1 MAGLILEGV
10 CTSGKSTI
18 LKHISNSERYIQME
32 TKIQLNEFMT
42 ERIIEYPR
50 PKMEERIKLLQNYVE
65 IIDNLNSNFYNSR
78 FKEVQQSE
86 VKPYYLLERFH
97 LTHSVEELN
106 FLPFKHIDKKLNE
119 LNFKLVILTIDEN
132 IISKRLKDSFERRN
146 DSWHRYIMSFGGIEC
161 ASEKYKNMQ
170 EKLVEYS
177 KLTALDVKV
186 INTSKCNWQEYTD
199 EILDFWMS

>member
-18 LKHISNSERYIQME
+18 LKYISNNERYIRME

-42 ERIIEYPR
+42 ERVIEYPR
-50 PKMEERIKLLQNYVE
+50 PKIEERIKLLQNYVE

-78 FKEVQQSE
+78 FKRIQQSE
-86 VKPYYLLERFH
+86 VKPCYLLERFH

-106 FLPFKHIDKKLNE
+106 FLPFKDIDKKLNE

-132 IISKRLKDSFERRN
+132 IISKRLEDSFKRRN
-146 DSWHRYIMSFGGIEC
+146 NSWYRYIMSFEGIEY

-170 EKLVEYS
+170 EKLVEHS
-177 KLTALDVKV
+177 KLSVLDTKI
-186 INTSKCNWQEYTD
+186 INTSKCNWQEYTN